1 MFPNSPMGK
10 LRPRSALLPLFPG
23 LCHGPNYWQKQDL
36 VQSRRPSAQLLTA
49 RPSQSRYWGTQ
60 RDGAPPQPPHCP
72 TPVLRSPQPCF
83 TPLLPSHCP
92 PPLPSTYTWAEGLE
106 TSPQL
111 TCLPPPCCNSSPSP
125 PTASAAPSQ
134 SLPEAPR
141 RAAEWV
147 EGEAGGSR
155 GAPRHRG
162 TWCLLCPEQCGP
174 VL

>member
-10 LRPRSALLPLFPG
+10 LRPRSALLPLLPG

-49 RPSQSRYWGTQ
+49 QPSQSRYWGTQ
-60 RDGAPPQPPHCP
+60 RDWALPQPPPLSCSCSQEP
-72 TPVLRSPQPCF
+72 TTLFHPP
-83 TPLLPSHCP
+83 LPSHCP

-111 TCLPPPCCNSSPSP
+111 THLPPPCCNSSPSP

-134 SLPEAPR
+134 SLPEAPW

-155 GAPRHRG
+155 GAPWHRG
-162 TWCLLCPEQCGP
+162 T
-174 VL
+174 